1 MSESLALGVELL
13 IGDGASPE
21 VFTEVALLREF
32 TPPGL
37 ILDFEETTNHG
48 QLNYYRQSRPTLINP
63 GELSGQLLF
72 DPADATHDDST
83 GVLSLLLDR
92 ALHNM
97 KIRIPTDPILNY
109 DFAAI
114 VTQFQPGTPT
124 DQHLTADFTAMVSGA
139 VVIATQPIVTA
150 VDDTGADG
158 PAYIE
163 TESMQFTV
171 TMSAASTVT
180 GSPRI
185 TVNFAGVGGD
195 VLLTYASGS
204 GTTALVFSL
213 TIGAAGVHQ
222 ADLGEVTMAAQSIDL
237 NGGTIVDANGN
248 AARLTIAAADIED
261 LSGVSV
267 NA

>member
-1 MSESLALGVELL
+1 
-13 IGDGASPE
+13 
-21 VFTEVALLREF
+21 
-32 TPPGL
+32 
-37 ILDFEETTNHG
+37 
-48 QLNYYRQSRPTLINP
+48 
-63 GELSGQLLF
+63 
-72 DPADATHDDST
+72 
-83 GVLSLLLDR
+83 
-92 ALHNM
+92 
-97 KIRIPTDPILNY
+97 
-109 DFAAI
+109 
-114 VTQFQPGTPT
+114 
-124 DQHLTADFTAMVSGA
+124 
-139 VVIATQPIVTA
+139 
-150 VDDTGADG
+150 
-158 PAYIE
+158 
-163 TESMQFTV
+163 MQFTV

-222 ADLGEVTMAAQSIDL
+222 ADLGEVTMSAQSIDL